1 MLAALKSL
9 VGTPAA
15 VETVAAAG
23 GEDEVE
29 QDTNTSLPLSITPG
43 GVKLVYDAGEKR
55 WRSDTSEMFQAAEE
69 LHRLLDEIED
79 VSRRL
84 EEARREALVEREG
97 KEKALLDLLAERQ
110 KNSRLEL
117 ELRNAQQDLDKA
129 FETIASLKRHL
140 LDPSAR

>member
-15 VETVAAAG
+15 AETAAAAAAAG
-23 GEDEVE
+23 QDEVE
-29 QDTNTSLPLSITPG
+29 QDSSLPLSITLG

-69 LHRLLDEIED
+69 LHRLLDENED
-79 VSRRL
+79 MSRRL
-84 EEARREALVEREG
+84 EEARREASVEREG

-129 FETIASLKRHL
+129 FETIATLKRHL
-140 LDPSAR
+140 LDPNAR